1 MNREAELWAMALWV
15 EHRHGEASVVF
26 IDQEIARN
34 AAAGAPGGVRLW
46 QAVRLRHERLTRSR
60 SSTVI

>member
-15 EHRHGEASVVF
+15 EHRHDESSLGF
-26 IDQEIARN
+26 IHQEIARN

-46 QAVRLRHERLTRSR
+46 EAVRARHERLARAP
-60 SSTVI
+60 VL